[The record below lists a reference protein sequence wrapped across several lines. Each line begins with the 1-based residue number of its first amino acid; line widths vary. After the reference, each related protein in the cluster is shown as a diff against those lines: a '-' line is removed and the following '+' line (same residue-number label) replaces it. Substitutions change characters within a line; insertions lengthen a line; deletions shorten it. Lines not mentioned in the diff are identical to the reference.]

1 MHLTLLY
8 IKVKLFLKNFDSE
21 FNLKILILSFALKI
35 LVCYTNCQNN
45 VSKQKFWLVEDL
57 RRIAE
62 SDQSIRTSG
71 VTKYGDENESKIFH
85 IMIFFCDIY
94 LFQY

>member
-45 VSKQKFWLVEDL
+45 VSKQKF
-57 RRIAE
+57 
-62 SDQSIRTSG
+62 
-71 VTKYGDENESKIFH
+71 
-85 IMIFFCDIY
+85 
-94 LFQY
+94 